1 MKLRNTNKKTF
12 EAIFGKGAL
21 DIIKGY
27 DVQVLVVNTGDFA
40 FFDAA
45 GFEAAVAGYD
55 FQDGKGPVVTMFI
68 NPNKI
73 LDSLNPLVRESDKRF
88 KALQSYLV
96 HEATHLQQHEDGR
109 LVGEGDKLFWEGEE
123 VNMATSF
130 QEYAIT
136 PWEVEAYAAQ
146 RAFMTGESLEEAKTA
161 YLAEAT
167 NNFQKAA

>member
-45 GFEAAVAGYD
+45 GFEAGVVGYD

-73 LDSLNPLVRESDKRF
+73 LDGLNPLVRESDKRF
-88 KALQSYLV
+88 MALQSFLV

-123 VNMATSF
+123 VGMTASF
-130 QEYAIT
+130 QEYTTT

-146 RAFMTGESLEEAKTA
+146 RAFITGMSLEEAKA
-161 YLAEAT
+161 AHLADAA
-167 NNFQKAA
+167 NNFQQVA